1 MIAGS
6 RASGSLHSRVVDTLG
21 QDIVDG
27 RIAAGAILAPED
39 LRTRFGVSRSVVRES
54 LRALESMGMT
64 LARPQVGTRVLPE
77 EEWNL
82 LHPQIVEWRGRGS
95 GYLDQMEQVL
105 EVRFGIELVAS
116 RLATRRMDDADID
129 ALVATTDAM
138 SAAAEIGNGTAYLD
152 ADAEFHRLILKGS
165 GNALISQFSETIAA
179 VLRTRRQDPER
190 TINTQTASS
199 VLDHKALASAIRRRD
214 PNGAE
219 LALRAVVSHTLNEFR
234 DSRGRD
240 KLEI

>member
-1 MIAGS
+1 
-6 RASGSLHSRVVDTLG
+6 
-21 QDIVDG
+21 
-27 RIAAGAILAPED
+27 
-39 LRTRFGVSRSVVRES
+39 
-54 LRALESMGMT
+54 MGMT

-77 EEWNL
+77 EDWNL
-82 LHPQIVEWRGRGS
+82 LHPQIVEWRGRSS

-116 RLATRRMDDADID
+116 RLATRRMDEADID

-138 SAAAEIGNGTAYLD
+138 SAAADFGNGTAYLD
-152 ADAEFHRLILKGS
+152 ADAEFHRLILQGS
-165 GNALISQFSETIAA
+165 GNALISQFSETAAA

-190 TINTQTASS
+190 TINSQTAASID
-199 VLDHKALASAIRRRD
+199 DHRTLAAAIRRRD

-234 DSRGRD
+234 ESRGRD